1 MSSPSVHRGLPT
13 TQSPSPRNGHSTPPS
28 RRLDLVRTIRLHD
41 TRSGA
46 VRDLEPREPG
56 RVGIYACGPTVYNR
70 IHVGNA
76 RPFVVFS
83 LLARFLEHEGYDVT
97 FVANVTDVND
107 KIYDAARP
115 LGVPSADLARE
126 MTAAYVDD
134 TDRLDLGRPDAEP
147 LASETID
154 GIVSLI
160 QALLDGGNAYAVEG
174 DVYFRVRSDPS
185 YGDLSHRRI
194 DDMDQGEGV
203 EGAGRKED
211 PLDFA
216 LWKAQKPGEDT
227 AWDTPWGRGRPGWHI
242 ECSAM
247 AEDLLGVGFEIHGG
261 GSDLIFPHHENEA
274 AQTRTARGAE
284 LTRIWMHNGMLQLGG
299 EKMAKSVGNIE
310 SLRDAIEKWGRDAIV
325 LLFVSG
331 HYRQPMQYSEETL
344 TAARTGVRRLREAAR
359 LLTPGPSPEDMAPL
373 RGRFFA
379 ALADDFRTPEALAAV
394 WDWVRESNRRGGVGS
409 DDLREMLSVLGLGNL
424 LVAGGVDGGPD
435 AGAQELLVRR
445 EQARAARDWA
455 EADRIRDELAAQGW
469 QVRDS
474 ATGPELVR
482 AER

>member
-1 MSSPSVHRGLPT
+1 VH
-13 TQSPSPRNGHSTPPS
+13 
-28 RRLDLVRTIRLHD
+28 TIRLHD

-46 VRDLEPREPG
+46 VSDLEPREPG
-56 RVGIYACGPTVYNR
+56 RVGLYACGPTVYNR

-83 LLARFLEHEGYDVT
+83 LLTRFLEHEGYDVT

-126 MTAAYVDD
+126 MTAHYVQD
-134 TDRLDLGRPDAEP
+134 TDRLELGRPHAEP

-154 GIVSLI
+154 GIVALI
-160 QALLDGGNAYAVEG
+160 QALLDNDSAYAVDG
-174 DVYFRVRSDPS
+174 DVYFRVRSDPD
-185 YGDLSHRRI
+185 YGALSHRRV

-203 EGAGRKED
+203 EGADRKED

-227 AWDTPWGRGRPGWHI
+227 AWDAPWGRGRPGWHI

-247 AEDLLGVGFEIHGG
+247 AEELLGVGFEIHGG

-274 AQTRTARGAE
+274 AQTRSARGTE

-310 SLRDAIEKWGRDAIV
+310 SLADAIDNWGRDAIV
-325 LLFVSG
+325 LLFVSA

-344 TAARTGVRRLREAAR
+344 TAARTRVRRLREAAR
-359 LLTPGPSPEDMAPL
+359 LLKPGPSPEDMAPL
-373 RGRFFA
+373 RERFFA
-379 ALADDFRTPEALAAV
+379 ALADDFRTPEAMAAV

-409 DDLREMLSVLGLGNL
+409 DDLREMLGVLGLDNL
-424 LVAGGVDGGPD
+424 LEAETGDGEPD
-435 AGAQELLVRR
+435 DDARALLKRR
-445 EQARAARDWA
+445 EQARAARDFS
-455 EADRIRDELAAQGW
+455 EADRLRDELAARGW

-474 ATGPELVR
+474 PAGPELVR